1 MILQSYDLDAGAL
14 YITLADGP
22 AARTVQLDEGTLV
35 DLDADGRL
43 LGIEVIQPWR
53 AWPLE
58 DILAR
63 FSVIEDEARQLRAYF
78 PHPQQLRPPAH
89 PGLRVPVA
97 VG

>member
-1 MILQSYDLDAGAL
+1 MILQSYDLDADAL
-14 YITLADGP
+14 YITLADQP
-22 AARTVQLDEGTLV
+22 ATRTAQLDEGTLV

-53 AWPLE
+53 AWPLD

-63 FSVIEDEARQLRAYF
+63 FPLPADTAAELRAYF
-78 PHPQQLRPPAH
+78 PYPPQLRPPAH
-89 PGLRVPVA
+89 SGLRVPVA